1 MKPQPAHLAA
11 ARGPLASTEPST
23 DLLPAPPIDVRDDVQ
38 QRVGQVAVAVEGVVP
53 PTDGYVGEV
62 PVRRQQGGDAVT
74 HVLSRSPPEPV
85 LDAIFV
91 PSGAEIIPTLPRV
104 LALHG
109 GGQKQHQKADYKSLK
124 LGFMPI
130 PAIIFCHL

>member
-74 HVLSRSPPEPV
+74 HVLSRSPPEPARV
-85 LDAIFV
+85 SAPQRWAETASEGRLQKLKAGLYAH
-91 PSGAEIIPTLPRV
+91 PSYHILP
-104 LALHG
+104 
-109 GGQKQHQKADYKSLK
+109 SLI
-124 LGFMPI
+124 GME
-130 PAIIFCHL
+130 A